1 MPKCRTQGVLVFA
14 NFDDPP
20 GDLGSVKPIAE
31 QVHLLCGILYHRFR
45 FPATFA
51 STFHR
56 RTCSV
61 LTARFIQAIHLCKHH
76 KTICQVEWTCHAYS
90 IRSCSSSIRRSHTSN
105 KSHSSLPPNRQ
116 ELHGILC
123 NITYD
128 AAQVLGTSM
137 CLLQTKHWAV
147 IIENTHSPSANN
159 VGNISFDSQSSLAC
173 PG

>member
-1 MPKCRTQGVLVFA
+1 MFIVFRPPLPLKNTFGVVERMDEHHIPLFFTSLTDDEGLKTFLVVVSDLGGLWSISTMPKCRTQGVLVFA

-20 GDLGSVKPIAE
+20 SFLGSVKSIAE

-76 KTICQVEWTCHAYS
+76 KTICQAEWTCHVYS
-90 IRSCSSSIRRSHTSN
+90 IRSCSSSIRRT
-105 KSHSSLPPNRQ
+105 R
-116 ELHGILC
+116 
-123 NITYD
+123 T
-128 AAQVLGTSM
+128 
-137 CLLQTKHWAV
+137 
-147 IIENTHSPSANN
+147 
-159 VGNISFDSQSSLAC
+159 
-173 PG
+173 